1 MDAQTE
7 TRFPMELAGELHRMD
22 ARVMVVLRGLT
33 PSRRTLSRR
42 IDGTRRIFAQTITI
56 VAIASL
62 ASCATAPVP
71 NVQRK
76 SDVEAAQRIT
86 DVTTDDGVNGEPQ
99 KSEGSR
105 EGRARPQIRRG
116 SGQVINR
123 SAASAVLPHLG
134 TSGAAS
140 FNFEGES
147 LHAVIKAVLGDMLGQ
162 NYVVAPGV
170 QGTVTLATPKPVSPA
185 EALSL
190 LEMVLGWNN
199 ARLVYSGGR
208 YNVAPSDQALPGN
221 VSPRTGPASTAR
233 GYEVRTVPLKYVSAS
248 EMENILKPYARPN
261 AIINVDGSRNI
272 ITVGGSRAELENY
285 LRTIDIF
292 DVDWLAGMSVGVF
305 PLQSGKATEA
315 VADLEKIFG
324 EQGKSPM
331 AGMFRFM
338 PLQGSNAILVVT
350 PQPTYLDH
358 IQQWL
363 ERIDG
368 AGAGASMQLFSYDLK
383 FIKAGDLA
391 ERLADVFGGSGS
403 GSTGGLTPPSLM
415 PGSVPIELQSSDSD
429 STATLGG
436 GGPSGSRNG
445 NASLTLEVGGDRVGV
460 SAVEETNSILVR
472 STAAAWKSVRDV
484 IDRLD
489 VMPQQVHIEAQI
501 VEVQLTG
508 DLSYGVNWY
517 FERAVTDAGL
527 PSAVGRTT
535 WSTLAGSITRPTG
548 NNAGGLAWTF
558 LGRNAAAVI
567 SALDSVT
574 DLQLLQTPSLVVRN
588 NAEATL
594 NVGSRIP
601 ISSVT
606 INPGDS
612 GDSTYSQVQYL
623 DTGTILKVRPRVTQ
637 NGMVF
642 LDIVQEV
649 STPGTQE
656 DRNGNVRI
664 DTRKLKTEAAIQS
677 GDTIMLAGLINDGVN
692 GGSAG
697 FPGLSRIPIVG
708 ALFGMQRRS
717 NARNEVIILL
727 TPTIIRNPQ
736 EARDITDEYGRR
748 FRAMEPLQDKPRKA
762 GQ

>member
-1 MDAQTE
+1 
-7 TRFPMELAGELHRMD
+7 MELQNRQCAIQ
-22 ARVMVVLRGLT
+22 ASAIVL
-33 PSRRTLSRR
+33 
-42 IDGTRRIFAQTITI
+42 
-56 VAIASL
+56 VAILL
-62 ASCATAPVP
+62 ASCATVPVP
-71 NVQRK
+71 EVRRDGDIRDQQT
-76 SDVEAAQRIT
+76 SAEASR
-86 DVTTDDGVNGEPQ
+86 DGTGNQDSPSQ
-99 KSEGSR
+99 HQ
-105 EGRARPQIRRG
+105 ARPQIRRG
-116 SGQVINR
+116 TGQVINR
-123 SAASAVLPHLG
+123 SAASAPPPNLG

-208 YNVAPSDQALPGN
+208 YNVVPSDQALPGN

-233 GYEVRTVPLKYVSAS
+233 GYEVRTVPLKYVSAT

-261 AIINVDGSRNI
+261 AIVNVDPARNI

-285 LRTIDIF
+285 LRTIEIF

-315 VADLEKIFG
+315 VADLEKVFG

-338 PLQGSNAILVVT
+338 PLQGSNAILVIT
-350 PQPTYLDH
+350 PQASYLDH

-383 FIKAGDLA
+383 FIKAGELA
-391 ERLADVFGGSGS
+391 ERLADVFGSG
-403 GSTGGLTPPSLM
+403 GGGGGGGGLSSVSLM
-415 PGSVPIELQSSDSD
+415 PSLDPVELQSNDAG

-436 GGPSGSRNG
+436 GKPGDSGSGSG
-445 NASLTLEVGGDRVGV
+445 NPSVSLEVGGDRVGV
-460 SAVEETNSILVR
+460 SAIEETNSIIVR

-501 VEVQLTG
+501 VEVQLRG

-535 WSTLAGSITRPTG
+535 WSTLAGSITRPSS

-567 SALDSVT
+567 SALDSIT

-588 NAEATL
+588 NAEAML

-606 INPGDS
+606 VNPGDS
-612 GDSTYSQVQYL
+612 GDTSYSQVQYL

-649 STPGTQE
+649 STPGAQE

-677 GDTIMLAGLINDGVN
+677 GDTIMLAGLISDGLDR
-692 GGSAG
+692 GSTG
-697 FPGLSRIPIVG
+697 FPGLNRIPVIG

-717 NARNEVIILL
+717 NSRNEVIILL

-736 EARDITDEYGRR
+736 EARDVTDEYGRR
-748 FRAMEPLQDKPRKA
+748 FRAMEPLEDTPRKA
-762 GQ
+762 SE